1 MYIYIC
7 IHHANLGCHKLI
19 QTKLLMQSDTAD
31 IYSSDCGFPAYV
43 THTHTMRLPIKL
55 SITCGMKQNAWN
67 FSTPCLWYEPLHIFT
82 YGPSTS
88 HD

>member
-1 MYIYIC
+1 MYIYIHIHNTCIYIC

-43 THTHTMRLPIKL
+43 THTHHETPDKAFDHLRYEAKRLELQHSL
-55 SITCGMKQNAWN
+55 S
-67 FSTPCLWYEPLHIFT
+67 LV
-82 YGPSTS
+82 
-88 HD
+88 